1 MPTTPLPERR
11 RLSPEE
17 SRDAA
22 LEAARALLIE
32 AGPQAVTLKAVAAR
46 IGRTH
51 ANLLHHFG
59 SAAGLQRALARS
71 LAENVCTRIAAL
83 IQTAHADQASR
94 SEAQP
99 RQVVDL
105 AFDAFDKSGAGA
117 LASWMIL
124 SGNEDALDPILDV
137 IHQLVDQIAQVEGE
151 EMGVTLRED
160 TLSLVLMAMGDALLG
175 EALAKSLDLPRNA
188 ARDIALRQ
196 LTGSPRFKAVWG

>member
-1 MPTTPLPERR
+1 MPERK

-22 LEAARALLIE
+22 LEAARAILIE

-71 LAENVCTRIAAL
+71 LAETVCARIAQL
-83 IQTAHADQASR
+83 IQDARADESAR
-94 SEAQP
+94 TEDKP

-105 AFDAFDKSGAGA
+105 TFDAFDKSGAGA

-124 SGNEDALDPILDV
+124 SGNEDALDPILDT
-137 IHQLVDQIAQVEGE
+137 IHQLVDQIAEGE
-151 EMGVTLRED
+151 EEESSVDLRQD
-160 TLSLVLMAMGDALLG
+160 TLSLVLMALGDALLG
-175 EALAKSLDLPRNA
+175 EPLARSLDLPRGA
-188 ARDIALRQ
+188 AREIALRQ
-196 LTGSPRFKAVWG
+196 LTASPRFEKMWG